1 MVARMHARPKEA
13 EEAFEYAEPARIITF
28 PTTEWDRLERW
39 AQRELA
45 KEAHAIRLRN
55 AALSRI

>member
-1 MVARMHARPKEA
+1 MHARPKEA

>member
-1 MVARMHARPKEA
+1 MHARSKKA
-13 EEAFEYAEPARIITF
+13 DEAFEYAKPARIISF
-28 PTTEWDRLERW
+28 PTTEWDRLDRW
-39 AQRELA
+39 ARGEMA